1 MWSIL
6 YILPAPT
13 TRVTTTAFPHI
24 SERENIPTFQ
34 TISPQIPINDSLK
47 KPEKQWNSHEIQM
60 HDAH

>member
-13 TRVTTTAFPHI
+13 TRVTITAFPHI
-24 SERENIPTFQ
+24 SEIENIPAFQ

-47 KPEKQWNSHEIQM
+47 KPEK